1 MLPDNEIFAQYLS
14 SELQLTSALH
24 QLLEQELAAL
34 SDNQLESLSSLQQE
48 KSQQLQQLQQQ
59 ANKRLQW
66 MTEQQ
71 LPHSSTCLER
81 PDLAADAN
89 ITSLWQQLADSYK
102 ANQHTSAI
110 LTELVLTARHRTQQ
124 QLNILHG
131 KQNDPHLYNANGKTN
146 GVSQGQGYIQA

>member
-34 SDNQLESLSSLQQE
+34 SDNNLEPLSILQSN

-59 ANKRLQW
+59 AGKRLKW
-66 MTEQQ
+66 MEEKQYP
-71 LPHSSTCLER
+71 LSSACLKR
-81 PDLAADAN
+81 PEIAADEN
-89 ITSLWQQLADSYK
+89 IISLWQQLADSYK

-131 KQNDPHLYNANGKTN
+131 KQNDPHLYGATGKAKGLT
-146 GVSQGQGYIQA
+146 QGQGYIQA

>member
-1 MLPDNEIFAQYLS
+1 MLADNEIFAQYLS

-34 SDNQLESLSSLQQE
+34 SNNQLEPLTALQTE
-48 KSQQLQQLQQQ
+48 KSQQLKHLQQQ
-59 ANKRLQW
+59 ASERLKW
-66 MTEQQ
+66 MEDNE
-71 LPHSSTCLER
+71 LPLSSACLER
-81 PDLAADAN
+81 PEIAANAN
-89 ITSLWQQLADSYK
+89 LISLWHQLADSYK

-131 KQNDPHLYNANGKTN
+131 KQNDPQLYSAEGKAK
-146 GVSQGQGYIQA
+146 GFSQGQGYIQA